1 VVRRLARFRQPGIEQ
16 RALATWSMS
25 HRASKSMYNVTPTKF
40 GSGAAGGFGG
50 TKGAIRDKRSIAG
63 TARRELKLIRNAC
76 AQGGFIPLSAR
87 NRPRR
92 RPGPHPAV
100 SGSRLVLPD
109 KLENPNLLSVSLP

>member
-50 TKGAIRDKRSIAG
+50 TKGQSGIKGASRVRHA
-63 TARRELKLIRNAC
+63 AN
-76 AQGGFIPLSAR
+76 LS
-87 NRPRR
+87 
-92 RPGPHPAV
+92 
-100 SGSRLVLPD
+100 
-109 KLENPNLLSVSLP
+109 